1 MKGGEAPAAAPGAD
15 SVPPPSEAESAPA
28 FSPAIHDPHRASFFC
43 SQRDDPNRPET
54 SAGVDLGFDRA
65 FENKTLPNSL
75 KPSCATFSRSEEP
88 LFPSPI
94 CQAGQFYCWEQKQMM
109 QSTYTEPAGGVVEP
123 SVSGVSWAA
132 VAAGAVASCALTLVL
147 LSLGTGLGLSAV
159 SPWGDAGVSTTTFK
173 IGTGLYFIVMA
184 MISSAIGGYIAGR
197 LRTKWTGVHTD
208 EVYFRD
214 TAHGFLAWAFASVL
228 GAVLLAS
235 PASSLIGGAASG
247 ATQAAAGAAQSSPMD
262 GYVDTLLRP
271 DTAQPSANPQDS
283 RGELV
288 RLFTTSFHNGSDLA
302 PADRTYVAKVVSA
315 RTGLAQPE
323 AEKRVTEVTNQVKS
337 DLDKARKNAARL
349 ALWLT
354 ASLIIGAFSA
364 SLAATEGGGLRD
376 GTWGNKSLR
385 VRTNPT

>member
-1 MKGGEAPAAAPGAD
+1 MPRERTQFPGSKIPITIFSRIAGQGAGRLQLFPIKGTFV
-15 SVPPPSEAESAPA
+15 SVAHLSGG
-28 FSPAIHDPHRASFFC
+28 H
-43 SQRDDPNRPET
+43 DDP
-54 SAGVDLGFDRA
+54 LGA
-65 FENKTLPNSL
+65 
-75 KPSCATFSRSEEP
+75 
-88 LFPSPI
+88 
-94 CQAGQFYCWEQKQMM
+94 KQMM
-109 QSTYTEPAGGVVEP
+109 QSTTPEPVAGLVEP

-132 VAAGAVASCALTLVL
+132 VLAGAVASCALTLVL

-159 SPWGDAGVSTTTFK
+159 SPWGNAGVSATTFK

-197 LRTKWTGVHTD
+197 LRTKWTGVHSD

-235 PASSLIGGAASG
+235 PASSLVGGAASG
-247 ATQAAAGAAQSSPMD
+247 ATQAAANSAPSSGPMD
-262 GYVDTLLRP
+262 GYVDTLLRS
-271 DTAQPSANPQDS
+271 DTAQPAANPQDS

-288 RLFTTSFHNGSDLA
+288 RLFTTSFRNGNDLA

-323 AEKRVTEVTNQVKS
+323 AEKRVSEVTNQVKS
-337 DLDKARKNAARL
+337 DLDKARKNAAQL

-354 ASLIIGAFSA
+354 AALIIGAFSA

-376 GTWGNKSLR
+376 GNWGNKPLR
-385 VRTNPT
+385 ARTSQI